1 MGGILVE
8 PYESATDYQIDRYP
22 HQAFFNNRYS
32 GPLFMIEPVAL
43 QDFFITFFSSALI
56 ILAGASYAL
65 LFAWSK
71 VNATTSIK
79 IAAYVS
85 YAVLILS
92 VAQLTRAA
100 NFQGYWLIISVVM
113 VVGYFFAPIGIWHLC
128 VKTHAPV
135 TTDLTITTED
145 KL

>member
-1 MGGILVE
+1 M
-8 PYESATDYQIDRYP
+8 
-22 HQAFFNNRYS
+22 
-32 GPLFMIEPVAL
+32 
-43 QDFFITFFSSALI
+43 QDLGITFFSSALI

-71 VNATTSIK
+71 VNTNSRIK

-92 VAQLTRAA
+92 VAELTRAA
-100 NFQGYWLIISVVM
+100 QFHGYWLIISLVM
-113 VVGYFFAPIGIWHLC
+113 VIGYFFAPIGIWYLC
-128 VKTHAPV
+128 VKTHADQNLFS
-135 TTDLTITTED
+135 TTKED

>member
-1 MGGILVE
+1 
-8 PYESATDYQIDRYP
+8 
-22 HQAFFNNRYS
+22 
-32 GPLFMIEPVAL
+32 MIQPVAM

-71 VNATTSIK
+71 VNANFRIK

-85 YAVLILS
+85 YIVLVIAVVL
-92 VAQLTRAA
+92 LTRAA
-100 NFQGYWLIISVVM
+100 NFTGYWLFLSAVM
-113 VVGYFFAPIGIWHLC
+113 VIGYFFAPIGIWHLC
-128 VKTHAPV
+128 VKTHAENHHK
-135 TTDLTITTED
+135 TLEE

>member
-1 MGGILVE
+1 
-8 PYESATDYQIDRYP
+8 
-22 HQAFFNNRYS
+22 
-32 GPLFMIEPVAL
+32 MIQPVAM

-71 VNATTSIK
+71 VNANFRIK

-85 YAVLILS
+85 YIVLI
-92 VAQLTRAA
+92 VAVVLLTRAA
-100 NFQGYWLIISVVM
+100 NFTGYWLSLSAVM
-113 VVGYFFAPIGIWHLC
+113 VIGYFFAPIGIWHLC
-128 VKTHAPV
+128 VKTHAENHHK
-135 TTDLTITTED
+135 TLEE